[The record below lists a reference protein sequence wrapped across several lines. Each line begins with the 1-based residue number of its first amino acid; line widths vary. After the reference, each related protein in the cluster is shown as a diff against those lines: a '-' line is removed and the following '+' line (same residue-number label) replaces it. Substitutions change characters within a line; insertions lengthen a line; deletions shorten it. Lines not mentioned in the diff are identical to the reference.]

1 MLCSSKLRVCIR
13 LSDTCLWRWNSGFPR
28 LAGVK
33 AAVCR
38 VYYIAQKQTRFAW
51 TSFCAISFCRQRLNS
66 CTARHNS
73 FLHHRQ
79 VPDSRIHTR
88 NLTNLIIA
96 FFKWEL
102 KGKFG
107 ESVAE
112 RRAVL
117 WIFLAKYS
125 MI

>member
-1 MLCSSKLRVCIR
+1 MCASGRPAVR
-13 LSDTCLWRWNSGFPR
+13 HLSVVQEFSVSR

-51 TSFCAISFCRQRLNS
+51 TSFCAMNLCRQRLNS

-73 FLHHRQ
+73 FLRHRQ

-88 NLTNLIIA
+88 KLTNLIIA
-96 FFKWEL
+96 FFGLEL
-102 KGKFG
+102 KGKFD

>member
-1 MLCSSKLRVCIR
+1 MCASGRPAVRHLSVARELRFSS
-13 LSDTCLWRWNSGFPR
+13 LSRSKSRCLQSLLHRS
-28 LAGVK
+28 
-33 AAVCR
+33 
-38 VYYIAQKQTRFAW
+38 KQTRFAW
-51 TSFCAISFCRQRLNS
+51 TSFCAMNLCKQRLNS

-79 VPDSRIHTR
+79 VPDSRIHMR
-88 NLTNLIIA
+88 KLTNLIIA
-96 FFKWEL
+96 FFKLEL
-102 KGKFG
+102 KGKFD

>member
-33 AAVCR
+33 AVVCR

-51 TSFCAISFCRQRLNS
+51 TSFCAMNLCRQRLNA
-66 CTARHNS
+66 CTARRNS
-73 FLHHRQ
+73 FQHHRQ
-79 VPDSRIHTR
+79 TPDSLIHTPS
-88 NLTNLIIA
+88 LTNKIIA
-96 FFKWEL
+96 FFKWKL
-102 KGKFG
+102 KGKFD

>member
-1 MLCSSKLRVCIR
+1 MCASGRPDVR
-13 LSDTCLWRWNSGFPR
+13 HLSVVQEFSVSR

-38 VYYIAQKQTRFAW
+38 VYYIAQKQMRFAW
-51 TSFCAISFCRQRLNS
+51 TSFCAMNLCRQRLNS

-88 NLTNLIIA
+88 KLTNLIIA
-96 FFKWEL
+96 FFKLEL
-102 KGKFG
+102 KGKFD